1 MDRGAT
7 LPPGAGV
14 VAKSGRGLMAVVSHV
29 FGLAGIQ
36 PFALR
41 SVGEC
46 VWWGMPEAMRRPR
59 YLVEKTTGG
68 FVAAGN

>member
-1 MDRGAT
+1 M
-7 LPPGAGV
+7 
-14 VAKSGRGLMAVVSHV
+14 VSHV